1 MGETV
6 GIIAWVVIGGIAG
19 WLASKVMNTDAQQG
33 IILNIVV
40 GVVGALL
47 GGFLLRLFGV
57 DVDSAGY
64 WFSFFTALA
73 GACLLLFL
81 VKLVTG
87 RSGTR
92 A

>member
-1 MGETV
+1 MGAEV
-6 GIIAWVVIGGIAG
+6 GWIAWIVLGGLAG
-19 WLASKVMNTDAQQG
+19 WIGSKIMGTDAQQG

-47 GGFLLRLFGV
+47 GGFLLGALGV
-57 DVDSAGY
+57 DIEGAGY
-64 WFSFFTALA
+64 FFSFLTALL
-73 GACLLLFL
+73 GACILLFL

-87 RSGTR
+87 RNK